1 MRIGELARAAG
12 TTPRTVRY
20 YEEIG
25 LLAEAGE
32 RAAGE
37 HREYTDADV
46 ARLREVLRLKRL
58 LGLSL
63 DELRA
68 VVQGEDERAE
78 RRRRWRETSDP
89 MEQRRLLDEGADHIE
104 GLLELVQRRKAE
116 LDAFEAELNERNRR
130 RRHLLGELE
139 EAPVTPP
146 AGRRSTPAS
155 RRSGSTSS
163 AR

>member
-1 MRIGELARAAG
+1 VIDVRIGELARAAG

-46 ARLREVLRLKRL
+46 ARLREILRLKRL

-63 DELRA
+63 DELRR

-78 RRRRWRETSDP
+78 RRRKWRETTDP
-89 MEQRRLLDEGADHIE
+89 VERRRLLDEAADHVE
-104 GLLELVQRRKAE
+104 GLLDLVQRRKAE
-116 LDAFEAELNERNRR
+116 LETFEAELNERRR
-130 RRHLLGELE
+130 RRLHLLGELDE
-139 EAPVTPP
+139 
-146 AGRRSTPAS
+146 TPA
-155 RRSGSTSS
+155 
-163 AR
+163 